1 MKKYF
6 LLLFLLI
13 LSKSSSAEDA
23 VFPNVARFPM
33 PAGYK
38 SNVDFWM
45 RVYGEWEDDKMV
57 IHDSKYMNI
66 IFEVQDMP
74 DENSLLFSA
83 ARAGVSKRVDYYR
96 SILRELQA
104 NPANAQLSDDHKK
117 IFDLYKNINDPDKFS
132 KAAENI
138 RVQQGIKDRFEQG
151 LSRMHLYL
159 DEIKKALREEGVPE
173 EIAYLPLVESSF
185 NNQSLSKTRAAGIWQ
200 FMPATARTYAM
211 KVNSDIDERLDPYV
225 ATRAAARYLSRSYQM
240 FGNWPVA
247 IMSYNHGQQGIRN
260 AINSLGTSDFLTIV
274 TRYEGKYFGFASR
287 NFYAE
292 FLAACKV
299 MDQADKYFKNIDY
312 AKAQAHD
319 SITLSRPLYVSALI
333 DHSSLT
339 REELRTLNPALQSSV
354 IFSKRPIPTGYQLRL
369 PSGRYKDLNSFI
381 AQVRGA
387 EPKQVAQKAT
397 VVEAKTT
404 PTTNKVAMKT
414 TVPGSKCSQS
424 YVVRKGDTLFS
435 ISKRFSSSIVE
446 IQNANGLNHS
456 RITPGQKLRIPTC

>member
-13 LSKSSSAEDA
+13 LSKSSFAQDA
-23 VFPNVARFPM
+23 VFPNPSKFPM
-33 PAGYK
+33 PAAYK

-57 IHDSKYMNI
+57 IHDSKNMNI
-66 IFEVQDMP
+66 IFEIQDMP

-83 ARAGVSKRVDYYR
+83 ARAGVSKRVDYFR
-96 SILRELQA
+96 SILRRLQA
-104 NPANAQLSDDHKK
+104 DPANAELSDDHKK
-117 IFDLYKNINDPDKFS
+117 VFDLYKNIYDPEKFG

-138 RVQQGIKDRFEQG
+138 RVQQGIKERFEQG

-159 DEIKKALREEGVPE
+159 DEIKKALREVGVPE

-200 FMPATARTYAM
+200 FMPATARSYSL

-260 AINSLGTSDFLTIV
+260 AINSLGKSDFLTIV
-274 TRYEGKYFGFASR
+274 TRYEGRYFGFASR

-299 MDQADKYFKNIDY
+299 MDQADKYFKSIDY
-312 AKAQAHD
+312 AKAQSHD
-319 SITLSRPLYVSALI
+319 SITLSRPLYASSLI
-333 DHSSLT
+333 DHSSIT
-339 REELRTLNPALQSSV
+339 REELRTMNPALQSSV
-354 IFSKRPIPTGYQLRL
+354 IFSKRPIPAGYELRL
-369 PSGRYKDLNSFI
+369 PAGRYKDLVSFI

-387 EPKQVAQKAT
+387 EPKQTAQPKVVA
-397 VVEAKTT
+397 AKTT
-404 PTTNKVAMKT
+404 PATNKVAKNT
-414 TVPGSKCSQS
+414 PGSKCSQS

-435 ISKRFSSSIVE
+435 ISRRFSSSIAE
-446 IQNANGLNHS
+446 IRNANGLNHS
-456 RITPGQKLRIPTC
+456 RIMPGQKLSIPTC

>member
-13 LSKSSSAEDA
+13 LSKYSSAEETI
-23 VFPNVARFPM
+23 FPNPARFPM
-33 PAGYK
+33 PEAYR

-57 IHDSKYMNI
+57 IHDSKNMNI

-74 DENSLLFSA
+74 DENSMLFSA
-83 ARAGVSKRVDYYR
+83 ARAGISKRVDYYR

-117 IFDLYKNINDPDKFS
+117 VFDLYKNIYDPDKFS

-274 TRYEGKYFGFASR
+274 SRYEGRYFGFASR

-312 AKAQAHD
+312 AKAQSHD
-319 SITLSRPLYVSALI
+319 SITISRPLYVSALI

-354 IFSKRPIPTGYQLRL
+354 IFSKRPIPAGYQLRL
-369 PSGRYKDLNSFI
+369 PAGRYKDLNSFV

-387 EPKQVAQKAT
+387 EPKQVAAQPKVAE
-397 VVEAKTT
+397 VKTT
-404 PTTNKVAMKT
+404 TVKNKVAKST
-414 TVPGSKCSQS
+414 PPGSKCSQS

-435 ISKRFSSSIVE
+435 ISRKFSSSIAE

>member
-13 LSKSSSAEDA
+13 LSKSSPAQEA
-23 VFPNVARFPM
+23 VFPNPAKFPM
-33 PAGYK
+33 PEAYK

-57 IHDSKYMNI
+57 IHDSKNMNI
-66 IFEVQDMP
+66 IFEIQDMP

-83 ARAGVSKRVDYYR
+83 ARAGISKRVDYFR
-96 SILRELQA
+96 SILRQLQA
-104 NPANAQLSDDHKK
+104 DPANVELSDDHKK
-117 IFDLYKNINDPDKFS
+117 VFALYKNIYDPEKFS

-159 DEIKKALREEGVPE
+159 TEIKKALREAGVPE

-200 FMPATARTYAM
+200 FMPATARSYSL

-247 IMSYNHGQQGIRN
+247 IMSYNHGQQGMRN

-274 TRYEGKYFGFASR
+274 LRYEGKYFGFASR

-299 MDQADKYFKNIDY
+299 MNQADKYFNRIDY
-312 AKAQAHD
+312 AKAQSHD
-319 SITLSRPLYVSALI
+319 SITLSKPLYASSLI
-333 DHSSLT
+333 DHSSIT
-339 REELRTLNPALQSSV
+339 REELRTMNPALQSSV
-354 IFSKRPIPTGYQLRL
+354 IFSKRPIPAGYELRL
-369 PSGRYKDLNSFI
+369 PAGRYKDLISFI

-387 EPKQVAQKAT
+387 EPKQTTQPKVAA
-397 VVEAKTT
+397 AKTT
-404 PTTNKVAMKT
+404 PATNKVAKAT
-414 TVPGSKCSQS
+414 TGSKCSQS

-435 ISKRFSSSIVE
+435 ISRRFSSSITE
-446 IQNANGLNHS
+446 IRDANGLNHS
-456 RITPGQKLRIPTC
+456 RIMPGQKLRIPTC

>member
-13 LSKSSSAEDA
+13 LSKSTSAEETI
-23 VFPNVARFPM
+23 FPNPARFPM

-83 ARAGVSKRVDYYR
+83 ARAGISKRVDYYR

-104 NPANAQLSDDHKK
+104 NPENAQLSDDHKK
-117 IFDLYKNINDPDKFS
+117 VFDLYKNINDPDKFS

-200 FMPATARTYAM
+200 FMPATARTYSM

-260 AINSLGTSDFLTIV
+260 AINSLGTSDFYSIV
-274 TRYEGKYFGFASR
+274 SRYEGRYFGFASR

-299 MDQADKYFKNIDY
+299 MDQADKYFKTIDY
-312 AKAQAHD
+312 AKAQSHD
-319 SITLSRPLYVSALI
+319 SITISRPLYVSALI

-354 IFSKRPIPTGYQLRL
+354 IFSKRPIPAGYQLRL
-369 PSGRYKDLNSFI
+369 PAGRYKDLNSFI

-387 EPKQVAQKAT
+387 EPKQVAAEPKVAE
-397 VVEAKTT
+397 VKTT
-404 PTTNKVAMKT
+404 TAKNKVAKNT
-414 TVPGSKCSQS
+414 APGSKCSQS

-435 ISKRFSSSIVE
+435 ISRKFSSSIAE

>member
-1 MKKYF
+1 MKKYL

-13 LSKSSSAEDA
+13 LSKSSFAQEA
-23 VFPNVARFPM
+23 VFPNPAKFPM
-33 PAGYK
+33 PEAYK

-57 IHDSKYMNI
+57 IHDSKNMNI
-66 IFEVQDMP
+66 IFEIQDMP
-74 DENSLLFSA
+74 DENSLLWSA
-83 ARAGVSKRVDYYR
+83 ARAGISKRVDYFK
-96 SILRELQA
+96 SILRQLQSD
-104 NPANAQLSDDHKK
+104 PANAELSDDHRKV
-117 IFDLYKNINDPDKFS
+117 FALYKNIYDPEKFS

-159 DEIKKALREEGVPE
+159 EEIKKALREEGVPE

-200 FMPATARTYAM
+200 FMPATAKSYSMR
-211 KVNSDIDERLDPYV
+211 VNSDIDERLDPYV
-225 ATRAAARYLSRSYQM
+225 ATRAAARYLGRSYQM

-274 TRYEGKYFGFASR
+274 TRYEGRYFGFASR

-292 FLAACKV
+292 FLAACRV
-299 MDQADKYFKNIDY
+299 MDQADKYFKKIDY
-312 AKAQAHD
+312 AKAQSHD
-319 SITLSRPLYVSALI
+319 SITLSRPLYASSLI
-333 DHSSLT
+333 DHSSIT

-354 IFSKRPIPTGYQLRL
+354 IFSKRPIPAGYELRL
-369 PSGRYKDLNSFI
+369 PTGRYKDLISFI
-381 AQVRGA
+381 GQVREA
-387 EPKQVAQKAT
+387 EPKQTTQPKLAA
-397 VVEAKTT
+397 AKIT
-404 PTTNKVAMKT
+404 PATNKVAKST
-414 TVPGSKCSQS
+414 PPGSKCSQS

-435 ISKRFSSSIVE
+435 ISRKFSASIAE

-456 RITPGQKLRIPTC
+456 RIMPGQKLRIPTC

>member
-13 LSKSSSAEDA
+13 LSKSSSAEEA
-23 VFPNVARFPM
+23 VFPNPAKFPM
-33 PAGYK
+33 PEAYK
-38 SNVDFWM
+38 SNVEFWM

-57 IHDSKYMNI
+57 IHDSRNMNI
-66 IFEVQDMP
+66 IFEIQDMP

-83 ARAGVSKRVDYYR
+83 ARASVSKRVDYFR
-96 SILRELQA
+96 SILRQLQA
-104 NPANAQLSDDHKK
+104 DPANAELSDDHKK
-117 IFDLYKNINDPDKFS
+117 VFDLYKKIYDPEKFS

-138 RVQQGIKDRFEQG
+138 RVQQGIKERFEQG

-159 DEIKKALREEGVPE
+159 AEIKKALREVGVPE

-200 FMPATARTYAM
+200 FMPATARSYSL

-247 IMSYNHGQQGIRN
+247 IMSYNHGQQGMRN
-260 AINSLGTSDFLTIV
+260 AMNSLGTSDFLTIV
-274 TRYEGKYFGFASR
+274 SRYEGRYFGFASR

-299 MDQADKYFKNIDY
+299 MDQADKYFKRIEY
-312 AKAQAHD
+312 AKAQSHD
-319 SITLSRPLYVSALI
+319 SITLSRPLYASSLI
-333 DHSSLT
+333 DHSSIT

-354 IFSKRPIPTGYQLRL
+354 IFSKRPIPAGYELRL
-369 PSGRYKDLNSFI
+369 PTGRYKDLVSFV

-387 EPKQVAQKAT
+387 EPKQTTQPKVVA
-397 VVEAKTT
+397 AKTT
-404 PTTNKVAMKT
+404 PATNKVAKNT
-414 TVPGSKCSQS
+414 APGSKCSQS

-435 ISKRFSSSIVE
+435 ISRRFSASVAE
-446 IQNANGLNHS
+446 IRNANGLNHS
-456 RITPGQKLRIPTC
+456 RIMPGQKLRIPTC

>member
-1 MKKYF
+1 
-6 LLLFLLI
+6 
-13 LSKSSSAEDA
+13 
-23 VFPNVARFPM
+23 M
-33 PAGYK
+33 PEAYK

-57 IHDSKYMNI
+57 IHDSKNMNI
-66 IFEVQDMP
+66 IFEIQDMP
-74 DENSLLFSA
+74 DENSLLWSA
-83 ARAGVSKRVDYYR
+83 AQVGLKKRVDYYR
-96 SILRELQA
+96 SVLRELQA
-104 NPANAQLSDDHKK
+104 NPANAQLSEDHKK
-117 IFDLYKNINDPDKFS
+117 VFALYKNIYDPDKFS

-159 DEIKKALREEGVPE
+159 DEIKKALREVGVPE

-200 FMPATARTYAM
+200 FMPATARSYSM

-274 TRYEGKYFGFASR
+274 TRYEGRYFGFASR

-319 SITLSRPLYVSALI
+319 SITLSRSLYVSALI

-339 REELRTLNPALQSSV
+339 REDLRNLNPALQSSV
-354 IFSKRPIPTGYQLRL
+354 IFSRRPIPAGYELRL
-369 PSGRYKDLNSFI
+369 PAGRYKDLNSFI
-381 AQVRGA
+381 AQIRGA
-387 EPKQVAQKAT
+387 EPKQPVQAT
-397 VVEAKTT
+397 VAAVKTT
-404 PTTNKVAMKT
+404 AATNKVAAKST
-414 TVPGSKCSQS
+414 APGSKCSQS

-435 ISKRFSSSIVE
+435 ISKKFSSSIAE
-446 IQNANGLNHS
+446 IRNANGLNHS
-456 RITPGQKLRIPTC
+456 RIMPGQKLRIPTC